1 MVSLFRSKCQL
12 ILYLTTMYVYC
23 AYSAIWKSQKQLPIC
38 LQISET
44 SVFLIVFNGVTCA
57 ISSFTATVS
66 FCRSTWITY
75 HKCFIRS
82 MTKQH
87 CALVFPL
94 YQYSILHN
102 CRMQFIMKL
111 DKFAMMYASILS
123 SAFNIVLF
131 LSYYTTDDATD
142 VWALHSFRT
151 SKCRPAIITCLL
163 G

>member
-1 MVSLFRSKCQL
+1 
-12 ILYLTTMYVYC
+12 MYVYC
-23 AYSAIWKSQKQLPIC
+23 VYSAISKSPKQLSIC
-38 LQISET
+38 LKISET
-44 SVFLIVFNGVTCA
+44 SVVLIVFNGVTCA
-57 ISSFTATVS
+57 ISSYTVTVS
-66 FCRSTWITY
+66 LCRSTRITY

-87 CALVFPL
+87 CALVVPL

-102 CRMQFIMKL
+102 CRIKLTMKL

-142 VWALHSFRT
+142 VWALHSFRI
-151 SKCRPAIITCLL
+151 SKCRPAIIKCLL